1 MLEYRKKRKLKKSS
15 FFYILISLYLSL
27 VTNTKRNME
36 QCVKLF
42 LPEYHERQESLVKK
56 RIRKFI
62 LAYKLLQE
70 FLSIDPDPES
80 EESLEFYSNLYKE
93 SNTVLTE
100 IVTYVISYGYN
111 NRRKRVDESI
121 RISQEICG
129 LLKLLSLRYV
139 VRITSQDPESDLR
152 YYQISDLTNI
162 QIVKKISDLF
172 EEMYSL
178 DNIKRWV

>member
-1 MLEYRKKRKLKKSS
+1 MLEYRKERKLKKSS

-42 LPEYHERQESLVKK
+42 LPEFNERHESLVKK
-56 RIRKFI
+56 KIRKFI

-80 EESLEFYSNLYKE
+80 EESLEFYSNLYKD
-93 SNTVLTE
+93 SSTILTE

-129 LLKLLSLRYV
+129 LLKHLSLRYV

-152 YYQISDLTNI
+152 YYEISDLTNI

>member
-1 MLEYRKKRKLKKSS
+1 
-15 FFYILISLYLSL
+15 
-27 VTNTKRNME
+27 ME

-42 LPEYHERQESLVKK
+42 LPEYHERHESLVKK
-56 RIRKFI
+56 NIRKFI

-70 FLSIDPDPES
+70 FISIDPDPES
-80 EESLEFYSNLYKE
+80 EESLEFYYNLYKD

-100 IVTYVISYGYN
+100 IVAFVISYGYKN
-111 NRRKRVDESI
+111 KRKRIDESI

-129 LLKLLSLRYV
+129 LLKILSLRYV
-139 VRITSQDPESDLR
+139 DKITSQDPDSDMR
-152 YYQISDLTNI
+152 YYRISELSSE

-178 DNIKRWV
+178 GNLKRWV